1 MAVTTAACIAFQVC
15 RSKGAG
21 MVGLGGVVRGWAGL
35 RRAVQPS
42 TARCANRQSTAVT
55 QHSVPASSSPSWKF
69 MLSPCGAQYRR
80 VRPGA
85 PTGRAQLLHS
95 IERQHHH
102 HHHDH
107 SCCYPVAH
115 STAEYGQVRQHA
127 KYAQQCADHID
138 RWAVNVSPTPNNAW
152 VYDTVIQQNRA
163 SANTMTGYWKP
174 KNNRSQLLKYIMKLR
189 REAELEKKRC
199 PEPKGAMA
207 FWPYLSS
214 RGD

>member
-1 MAVTTAACIAFQVC
+1 MHGAAREARRRQSMAQCAKQCYNSSNIIMATHTDTF
-15 RSKGAG
+15 
-21 MVGLGGVVRGWAGL
+21 W
-35 RRAVQPS
+35 RAVRPS

-55 QHSVPASSSPSWKF
+55 QHSAPASSSPSWPL
-69 MLSPCGAQYRR
+69 MLSPSGAQYRR

-95 IERQHHH
+95 IERRHHH

-163 SANTMTGYWKP
+163 SANTMPGYCKP

-199 PEPKGAMA
+199 PEPKGAM
-207 FWPYLSS
+207 
-214 RGD
+214 